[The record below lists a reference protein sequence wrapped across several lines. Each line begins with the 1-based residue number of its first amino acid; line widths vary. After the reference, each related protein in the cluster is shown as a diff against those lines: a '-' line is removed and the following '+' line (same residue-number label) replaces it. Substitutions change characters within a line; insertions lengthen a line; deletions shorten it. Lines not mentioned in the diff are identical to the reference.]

1 MFTGNDTEGVFPVFE
16 SFYATDEGDELI
28 DRYLEYAS
36 MKELESSMEL
46 NDFMHMAIGQE
57 IVNGRMEN

>member
-1 MFTGNDTEGVFPVFE
+1 MIQRAYFLSLNHFMQ
-16 SFYATDEGDELI
+16 TDEGDELI

-46 NDFMHMAIGQE
+46 NDFMHMAIGQKL
-57 IVNGRMEN
+57 